1 MSQIDLD
8 TLRQSWQ
15 NLKIE
20 VDRVSEQN
28 RRLTERIFN
37 NQAKSVRDYVMRRYR
52 MLCIIGA
59 VYTPLM
65 PILCDRQLHFGLIPL
80 ILISLFFPI
89 SVLING
95 SVLYKCSKIHPTE
108 MTMKE
113 MLIAFTDLKIH
124 RSRCRIFG
132 YILSLPLLVLLLYH
146 MYWIDSSMF
155 YAGCIGGVIGA
166 ILGIRMDLKVSR
178 EIREMRR
185 SLAEELEE

>member
-15 NLKIE
+15 NMKIE

-28 RRLTERIFN
+28 RRLTERIFS

-52 MLCIIGA
+52 MLCIIGI

-65 PILCDRQLHFGLIPL
+65 PLLFSHQLHLDLVSL
-80 ILISLFFPI
+80 ILITLFFPI
-89 SVLING
+89 SVVING
-95 SVLYKCSKIHPTE
+95 SVLYKCSKIHPAE
-108 MTMKE
+108 MTVKE
-113 MLIAFTDLKIH
+113 MLIAFTNLKIH

-132 YILSLPLLVLLLYH
+132 YILVIPILVLLLYH

-155 YAGCIGGVIGA
+155 YAGCLGGVIG
-166 ILGIRMDLKVSR
+166 
-178 EIREMRR
+178 
-185 SLAEELEE
+185 